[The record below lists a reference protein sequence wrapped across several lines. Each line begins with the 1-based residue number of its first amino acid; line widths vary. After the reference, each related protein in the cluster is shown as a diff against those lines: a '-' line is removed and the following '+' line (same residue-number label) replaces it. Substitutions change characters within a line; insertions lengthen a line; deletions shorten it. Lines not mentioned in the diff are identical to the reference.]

1 MDSLLAQWEIFTDV
15 DLLALISK
23 HIDNQWLRRTYKYIC
38 TFESIVCCNDEL
50 SLPMSRVGCLL
61 KDTEHSILFPE
72 NSQIL
77 LKMSVN
83 PILLTFHVSEFF
95 K

>member
-38 TFESIVCCNDEL
+38 TFESIICCNDEL

-61 KDTEHSILFPE
+61 KDSEHSKDVSEMKSTNGFE
-72 NSQIL
+72 L
-77 LKMSVN
+77 LKMS
-83 PILLTFHVSEFF
+83 LDYDL
-95 K
+95 